1 MYGRGV
7 ELDTGSRFPCDL
19 VEKTKQNRKKYN
31 GKHLIIQYLLG
42 LSPCGS
48 TVLIPGV

>member
-19 VEKTKQNRKKYN
+19 VEKTKQNRKHVKTLE
-31 GKHLIIQYLLG
+31 KTPVSLKDEK
-42 LSPCGS
+42 
-48 TVLIPGV
+48 GVF